1 MEIDEVLCEV
11 LLAITPNQTQT
22 YTNLVWEFLEL
33 VPRVEVFGEVDNVR
47 EDGPTE
53 VAFEVMRMWM
63 RAFMSIMCA
72 LRLAGIDVDRAS
84 GVEV

>member
-1 MEIDEVLCEV
+1 MEIDEVLCEI
-11 LLAITPNQTQT
+11 LFAITPNQTQT

-33 VPRVEVFGEVDNVR
+33 VPRVEVFGEVDCVR

-53 VAFEVMRMWM
+53 VAFEVMRMRM
-63 RAFMSIMCA
+63 RAFASRVCA
-72 LRLAGIDVDRAS
+72 LRLAGIDMDWAS